1 MPSTLRTRRDFEALL
16 MRYLDPLRKH
26 FDASC
31 ARIELAGGG
40 AQYEDEVIPME
51 AWARPLWGLAPYW
64 AGGSRSAD
72 EFFEHAYCNGLIA
85 GTDPQSDAYWGDCRD
100 HDQKFVE
107 MAAIAYALLIAP
119 EVLWGPLT
127 EGQRV
132 RVAAWL
138 GKINE
143 HSCPAGNWLWFRAL
157 VNLALREL
165 GMPYDEGLLQEDLD
179 TLDSFYEDD
188 GWYKDG
194 PTGLPDYYNAMTFQF
209 FSVLYTWKFGL
220 RDTVRATGYLDRL
233 KLFASDYVKL
243 FSARGEGVPYGR
255 SMTYRFVQAG
265 FWSIAVAAGVNLGE
279 GFDAACL
286 KGLIVRNLETW
297 DRTRICDNGGVV
309 TVGYRYPNQHMCESY
324 NAAGS
329 PYWCLMAFACLAL
342 PEDDSFWTLPTS
354 GTMPVHDGVVSALG
368 GTGLVARDTEGEVVL
383 YPSGR
388 TPGHPFAQ
396 SDNKY
401 GKFAYSTKFGF
412 SVARSQRTLE
422 EAAPDSM
429 LSFVVGGRVF
439 VRDGVDKSEVVTL
452 DDGKRVV
459 RTRWSPCP
467 GINVVTEIIPLANG
481 QLRSHI
487 VMSTIDCLAFD
498 AGFAVPGDY
507 HWVTLEDTDKVCR
520 VEAIGHVEG
529 ECVLLRPEANT
540 NIECGKTVIPAVKYL
555 INAGVNKLATHVAVI
570 E

>member
-1 MPSTLRTRRDFEALL
+1 MALHSRRDFETML
-16 MRYLDPLRKH
+16 MRFLDPLRKH
-26 FDASC
+26 YDASC
-31 ARIELAGGG
+31 ARIELVGGG
-40 AQYEDEVIPME
+40 AQYENEVIPME

-64 AGGSRSAD
+64 AGGSCSAD

-107 MAAIAYALLIAP
+107 MAAIAYALLLAP
-119 EVLWGPLT
+119 DVLWEPLT
-127 EGQRV
+127 EGQRE
-132 RVAAWL
+132 RAAAWL

-143 HSCPAGNWLWFRAL
+143 HSCPAGNWLWFQAL

-165 GMPYDEGLLQEDLD
+165 GMPFDEDILNNDLRE
-179 TLDSFYEDD
+179 LDGFYCDD

-209 FSVLYTWKFGL
+209 FSVLYIWKFGN
-220 RDTVRATGYLDRL
+220 RDVVRSANYLNRL
-233 KLFASDYVKL
+233 KMFAADYIKL
-243 FSARGEGVPYGR
+243 FSARGEAVPYGR
-255 SMTYRFVQAG
+255 SMIYRFAQSG
-265 FWSIAVAAGVNLGE
+265 FWSITAAAGVCLGD
-279 GFDAACL
+279 GFDAARL
-286 KGLIVRNLETW
+286 KGLITRNIEAW
-297 DRTRICDNGGVV
+297 DYGRICDNGHVLSL
-309 TVGYRYPNQHMCESY
+309 GYKYPNQHMCEGY

-329 PYWCLMAFACLAL
+329 PYWCLMTFACLAL
-342 PEDDSFWTLPTS
+342 PENNAFWSVPVSELAPSACTIDD
-354 GTMPVHDGVVSALG
+354 ALG
-368 GTGLVARDTEGEVVL
+368 KTALVSRDAKGEVTL

-401 GKFAYSTKFGF
+401 SKFAYSSQFGF

-439 VRDGVDKSEVVTL
+439 VRDGVEKSEVITL
-452 DDGKRVV
+452 DNGQRAV
-459 RTRWSPCP
+459 RTHWSPCP
-467 GINVVTEIIPLANG
+467 SIDVVTEVIPLAGG
-481 QLRSHI
+481 QLRGH
-487 VMSTIDCLAFD
+487 VVTSTVDCLAYD

-520 VEAIGHVEG
+520 VEAMGAAAG
-529 ECVLLRPEANT
+529 ERVLLHPEANT
-540 NIECGKTVIPAVKYL
+540 NIECGKTAIPAVKYV
-555 INAGVNKLATHVAVI
+555 ISSGVNKLATHVAVI
-570 E
+570 

>member
-1 MPSTLRTRRDFEALL
+1 MDRSAFSKMLFD
-16 MRYLDPLRKH
+16 YLNPLRRH
-26 FDASC
+26 YDVSC
-31 ARIELAGGG
+31 SRIELVGGG
-40 AQYEDEVIPME
+40 AQYENEVIPME

-107 MAAIAYALLIAP
+107 MAAIAYALLLAP
-119 EVLWGPLT
+119 DVLWEPLT
-127 EGQRV
+127 EGQRE
-132 RVAAWL
+132 RAAAWL

-143 HSCPAGNWLWFRAL
+143 HSCPAGNWLWFQAL
-157 VNLALREL
+157 VNLALRGL
-165 GMPYDEGLLQEDLD
+165 GMPYSESVLDEDFRALD
-179 TLDSFYEDD
+179 GFYCDD

-209 FSVLYTWKFGL
+209 FSVLYIWKFGN
-220 RDTVRATGYLDRL
+220 RDAVRATSYLNRL
-233 KLFASDYVKL
+233 KLFAADYIKL
-243 FSARGEGVPYGR
+243 FSARGEAVPYGR
-255 SMTYRFVQAG
+255 SMIYRFAQSG
-265 FWSIAVAAGVNLGE
+265 FWSIAAAAGVCMGRD
-279 GFDAACL
+279 FDAARL
-286 KGLIVRNLETW
+286 KGLIVRNIEVW
-297 DRTRICDNGGVV
+297 DYDRICDNGHVLAA
-309 TVGYRYPNQHMCESY
+309 GYKYPNQHMCEGY

-342 PEDDSFWTLPTS
+342 PEDNPFWSAT
-354 GTMPVHDGVVSALG
+354 VSEFAPRACAIDDALG
-368 GTGLVARDTEGEVVL
+368 KTALVARDDRGEVTL

-401 GKFAYSTKFGF
+401 SKFAYSSQFGF

-439 VRDGVDKSEVVTL
+439 VRDGVEKSEVITL
-452 DDGKRVV
+452 DNGQRAV
-459 RTRWSPCP
+459 RTHWSPCS
-467 GINVVTEIIPLANG
+467 GIDVVTEVVPLANG
-481 QLRSHI
+481 QIRDHVI
-487 VMSTIDCLAFD
+487 ASTVDCVAYD

-520 VEAIGHVEG
+520 VEAVGSATG
-529 ECVLLRPEANT
+529 ERVLLHPEANT
-540 NIECGKTVIPAVKYL
+540 NIECGKTVIPAVKYV
-555 INAGVNKLATHVAVI
+555 INAGVNKLATHVAVV
-570 E
+570 

>member
-1 MPSTLRTRRDFEALL
+1 MALHSRRDFETML
-16 MRYLDPLRKH
+16 MRFLDPLRKH
-26 FDASC
+26 YDASC
-31 ARIELAGGG
+31 ARIELVGGG
-40 AQYEDEVIPME
+40 AQYENEVIPME

-107 MAAIAYALLIAP
+107 MAAIAYALLLAP
-119 EVLWGPLT
+119 DVLWEPLT
-127 EGQRV
+127 EGQRE
-132 RVAAWL
+132 RAAAWL

-143 HSCPAGNWLWFRAL
+143 HSCPAGNWLWFQAL

-165 GMPYDEGLLQEDLD
+165 GMPFDEDILNNDLRE
-179 TLDSFYEDD
+179 LDGFYCDD

-209 FSVLYTWKFGL
+209 FSVLYIWKFGN
-220 RDTVRATGYLDRL
+220 RDVVRSANYLNRL
-233 KLFASDYVKL
+233 KMFAADYIKL
-243 FSARGEGVPYGR
+243 FSARGEAVPYGR
-255 SMTYRFVQAG
+255 SMIYRFAQSG
-265 FWSIAVAAGVNLGE
+265 FWSITAAAGVCLGD
-279 GFDAACL
+279 GFDAARL
-286 KGLIVRNLETW
+286 KGLITRNIEAW
-297 DRTRICDNGGVV
+297 DYGRICDNGHVLSL
-309 TVGYRYPNQHMCESY
+309 GYKYPNQHMCEGY

-329 PYWCLMAFACLAL
+329 PYWCLMTFACLAL
-342 PEDDSFWTLPTS
+342 PENNAFWSVPVSELAPSACTIDD
-354 GTMPVHDGVVSALG
+354 ALG
-368 GTGLVARDTEGEVVL
+368 KTALVSRDAKGEVTL

-401 GKFAYSTKFGF
+401 SKFAYSSQFGF

-439 VRDGVDKSEVVTL
+439 VRDGVEKSEVITL
-452 DDGKRVV
+452 DNGQRAV
-459 RTRWSPCP
+459 RTHWSPCP
-467 GINVVTEIIPLANG
+467 SIDVVTEVIPLAGG
-481 QLRSHI
+481 QLRGH
-487 VMSTIDCLAFD
+487 VVTSTVDCLAYD

-520 VEAIGHVEG
+520 VEAMGAAAG
-529 ECVLLRPEANT
+529 ERVLLHPEANT
-540 NIECGKTVIPAVKYL
+540 NIECGKTAIPAVKYV
-555 INAGVNKLATHVAVI
+555 ISSGVNKLATHVAVI
-570 E
+570 